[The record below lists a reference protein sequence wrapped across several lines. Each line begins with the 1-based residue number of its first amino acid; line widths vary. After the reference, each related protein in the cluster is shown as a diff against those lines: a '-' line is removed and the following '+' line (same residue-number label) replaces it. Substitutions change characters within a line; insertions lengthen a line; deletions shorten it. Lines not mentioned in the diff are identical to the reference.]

1 MGVPQVRD
9 LLSRRPVHQWPIAL
23 RYAKSAC
30 CPRSDLIPPPFFLGG
45 SRYYQALALNHVGG
59 DDNTEKAR
67 QAAHSLVVKDDTSM
81 RAKILL
87 GQIHTT
93 LMMKEFDRA
102 LAVAANYRGS

>member
-1 MGVPQVRD
+1 
-9 LLSRRPVHQWPIAL
+9 
-23 RYAKSAC
+23 
-30 CPRSDLIPPPFFLGG
+30 
-45 SRYYQALALNHVGG
+45 VGG

-102 LAVAANYRGS
+102 LAVAANYRC